1 MDPKVVL
8 ITGAGSGVGRAAAL
22 ALQELGHS
30 VILSGRQ
37 RAKLEETKTLC
48 ATQGG
53 RTVVIPADV
62 SDPVSVKAL
71 FETASEQFA
80 RLDVLFNNAG
90 VNAPEKTVDELSF
103 EEWKNVVDIN
113 LNGSFLC
120 ASYAVRLMKRQKPQ
134 GGRIINNGS
143 VAAHVPRPAS
153 VAYAATKH
161 AISGLTK
168 AISLDGRQNNI
179 ACGQI
184 DIGNA
189 ASEMWEGQEAS
200 MLQADGSLVAEPLI
214 DVKHVADAVVHMATL
229 PLDVNIQSITVMATK
244 MPYIGRG

>member
-1 MDPKVVL
+1 MDTKIVL
-8 ITGAGSGVGRAAAL
+8 VTGAGSGVGRAAAL
-22 ALQELGHS
+22 ALQQLGHS
-30 VILSGRQ
+30 VILSGRRQ
-37 RAKLEETKTLC
+37 SKLEETKALC
-48 ATQGG
+48 ASQGG
-53 RTVVIPADV
+53 QVIVLPSDV
-62 SDPVSVKAL
+62 SDPVSVEAL
-71 FETASEQFA
+71 FEAVSQKFS

-90 VNAPEKTVDELSF
+90 INAPEKAIDELSF
-103 EEWKNVVDIN
+103 EEWKHVVDIN

-120 ASYAVRLMKRQKPQ
+120 ASHAVRMMKQQSPQ

-143 VAAHVPRPAS
+143 IAAHVPRPAS

-168 AISLDGRQNNI
+168 AISLDGRKCNI

-189 ASEMWEGQEAS
+189 ASEMWGGKEAS
-200 MLQADGSLVAEPLI
+200 MLQADGSYTAEPLI
-214 DVKHVADAVVHMATL
+214 DVKHVADAVVHMAML
-229 PLDVNIQSITVMATK
+229 PLEVNIQSTTIMATK